1 MRYFGVT
8 KVPNDKFQHTFQ
20 IELFDS
26 YIFYSLVINNQD
38 HEHASDDD
46 DVIRERMRS
55 CMWTSNHEHACDDH
69 DVRRESKRSFMTHNS
84 TVITSQ

>member
-55 CMWTSNHEHACDDH
+55 CMWNKVEEHMQLIQHADKTYQQIEGC
-69 DVRRESKRSFMTHNS
+69 
-84 TVITSQ
+84 